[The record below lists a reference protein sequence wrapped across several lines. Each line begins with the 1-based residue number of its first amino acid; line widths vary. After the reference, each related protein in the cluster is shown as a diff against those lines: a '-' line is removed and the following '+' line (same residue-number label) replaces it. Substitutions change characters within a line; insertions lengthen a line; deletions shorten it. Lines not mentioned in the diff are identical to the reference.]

1 MLNALVEALG
11 SLVMTVLIFIGVVIA
26 GLVGV
31 LIFLFWSVIQFIVV
45 GALAILGITVVIY
58 ECFTGK
64 R

>member
-1 MLNALVEALG
+1 
-11 SLVMTVLIFIGVVIA
+11 MTVLIFIGVVIA